1 MIVRSYESLKT
12 KLMKVQADIQFIK
25 SCKKENLIPIFAK
38 VNLAIKS
45 DSRKLKLSLARI
57 MESEMENKHDEKK
70 KLKKEIVAISNQLKG
85 VLGLILYNA
94 LVHKIEL
101 TVKSRFKSISFR
113 HQKKLLKFREA
124 QTAKNCYINPRP
136 MEHVVHNF
144 ASYNL
149 WQIEINALSYG
160 LDYHIPTNINR
171 NTITTESESFFQ
183 SFLRDISHMPEH
195 EINKVN
201 TKLRSTCE
209 K

>member
-1 MIVRSYESLKT
+1 MTVRSYESLKT

-70 KLKKEIVAISNQLKG
+70 KLKKEIVTISNQLKG

-101 TVKSRFKSISFR
+101 TVKSSFKSISFR

-124 QTAKNCYINPRP
+124 QRAKNCYINPRL
-136 MEHVVHNF
+136 MKHVVHNF
-144 ASYNL
+144 AN
-149 WQIEINALSYG
+149 
-160 LDYHIPTNINR
+160 
-171 NTITTESESFFQ
+171 
-183 SFLRDISHMPEH
+183 
-195 EINKVN
+195 
-201 TKLRSTCE
+201 
-209 K
+209 